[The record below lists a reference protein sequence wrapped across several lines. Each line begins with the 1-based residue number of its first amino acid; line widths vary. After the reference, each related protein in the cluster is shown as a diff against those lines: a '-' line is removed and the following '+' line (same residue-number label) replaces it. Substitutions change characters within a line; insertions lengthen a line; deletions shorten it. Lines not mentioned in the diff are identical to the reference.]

1 MLAMTLSASLPVIM
15 PSMSTSGIQ
24 RAAVYLGL
32 YLVALGTGGI
42 KPCTSALGAD
52 QFDGADPV
60 ERVTKGS
67 FFNWYYF
74 LINIGSLLSATVLVW
89 VQDNVGWAV
98 GYAIPMVLMG
108 FGLAVFVAGKKV
120 YRYKKLGG
128 SPLKK
133 VSQVVV
139 AAVMNCRLELPRDS
153 STLHEE
159 SSQPE
164 GNYKI
169 EHTSQ
174 FRYCISKISTSCCY
188 SSRVG

>member
-1 MLAMTLSASLPVIM
+1 M
-15 PSMSTSGIQ
+15 PSISTGEIQ

-42 KPCTSALGAD
+42 KPCSSAFGAD
-52 QFDGADPV
+52 QFDSADPA

-67 FFNWYYF
+67 FFNSYYF

-89 VQDNVGWAV
+89 VQDNVGW
-98 GYAIPMVLMG
+98 GLGFAIPLVLMVV
-108 FGLAVFVAGKKV
+108 GLAVFVSGKKV

-139 AAVMNCRLELPRDS
+139 AAARNCRLELPQDS

-159 SSQPE
+159 PSPAE
-164 GNYKI
+164 GNYKL

-174 FRYCISKISTSCCY
+174 FRYTFITYPKFLLASCCY
-188 SSRVG
+188 SSGVGG